1 MGASSR
7 GLRTFLG
14 VLLLAWGWPGAH
26 ATIADRRVGA
36 PVGGKSGVSRPGG
49 AGHALLFRDHV
60 IVKQDFK
67 KFPRTALTFEAWI
80 SSSDFCHSGTLL
92 SYAKNS
98 QAEDE
103 DVRVRDF
110 NHFVIF
116 DPRNV
121 LACHDYQYIDMIP
134 DNLNQS
140 CHTAFKA
147 NNRDHSDRTA
157 KLVDR
162 NGGWHHLAVTWTAAD
177 KGLTNIYMDG
187 LLMAS
192 AVTHKTAPLE
202 PGGSFM
208 IGGEQDC
215 YGGCTDLSQS
225 FHGRLDEV
233 RLWSVARSQ
242 ADILRTMRWVTG
254 LEREPGLVAW
264 WQFNEPDGD
273 DGQFRQHTQALDSS
287 GNGNHLPLLSPP
299 MARDVSIAMP
309 GDRAFTEPALRVGAL
324 QFHNNFA
331 SNKVVRGMPGSSFT
345 VEMWVKGQTIGQ
357 EATTEGRSNLLSY
370 ATQRISPTGVASGFM
385 DDALRIERVL
395 DDLTP
400 PWLEPFFATSTTG
413 SVALH
418 INSNEHTDSENT
430 RAWIYFD
437 AQWKDELWHHL
448 AVMWNGADGKA
459 SLMFDGVAVKPFWKS
474 DHGLRQGTSV
484 EEGGVNPQLAAGS
497 SRGKEGSLV
506 LGQDQ
511 DCYGGCFSP
520 SDAFFGEMALVRI
533 WTRTLTE
540 AEVRRNMGRSE
551 LPGQAGLA
559 AQYLFGPQNIKA
571 AADGGRI
578 ALDSSGNNNH
588 LALRSNPPLFVYS
601 TAPLAFSDG
610 RPVALP
616 LPGAGGYS
624 LALSDQQVLLRTN
637 FKNFPSTALTLE
649 FWMWS
654 VDTCRPGVP
663 FSYAAGQYEKRDNAF
678 LLFNYN
684 SWGVSVMEDE
694 GTRGDHMS
702 GVSATDGNWHH
713 VAVTWQS
720 STGEVVLYDNGRPM
734 WTVTRG
740 RGSRIPSGGTL
751 VVGREQDCV
760 GGCFDSAT
768 GGAGRTSPLV
778 DQEYGPQDF
787 YGVVE
792 EMRLWR
798 VVRTPEE
805 IRQSMAADDGRGP
818 GGFVSPGID
827 PKHPDLVAY
836 YNFDEGAGYV
846 VKDISGNGNDLLI
859 TQPPTWEVT
868 RWLSTCGNAVVEGLE
883 ECDDGDLSN
892 GDGCSAACVV
902 EPGWKCSGSPSI
914 CVHSDRAP
922 IYPPNPDQAPTRRPE
937 PSGGDGGRPLGPQP
951 DPPAAVPSTPAAA
964 SAPEGQ
970 GGQGVP
976 QGGGHSKGWIAAV
989 VIGSVA
995 GAVALSAVGVAAF
1008 LFRRKIA
1015 DTGAQVATSV
1025 GSASSRL
1032 TDSLLAVVPGA
1043 DGLLRGRQGYSNT
1056 LTYDPTL
1063 EYAPA
1068 GAPDFM
1074 AMSPAPRNRAVA
1086 PGTPGAYQSLVGSP
1100 LPPQAP
1106 RSNSFV

>member
-1 MGASSR
+1 MTLAPAARLPAAPPPPHRTSR
-7 GLRTFLG
+7 
-14 VLLLAWGWPGAH
+14 
-26 ATIADRRVGA
+26 
-36 PVGGKSGVSRPGG
+36 
-49 AGHALLFRDHV
+49 
-60 IVKQDFK
+60 
-67 KFPRTALTFEAWI
+67 
-80 SSSDFCHSGTLL
+80 
-92 SYAKNS
+92 
-98 QAEDE
+98 
-103 DVRVRDF
+103 
-110 NHFVIF
+110 
-116 DPRNV
+116 
-121 LACHDYQYIDMIP
+121 
-134 DNLNQS
+134 
-140 CHTAFKA
+140 
-147 NNRDHSDRTA
+147 
-157 KLVDR
+157 
-162 NGGWHHLAVTWTAAD
+162 
-177 KGLTNIYMDG
+177 
-187 LLMAS
+187 
-192 AVTHKTAPLE
+192 
-202 PGGSFM
+202 
-208 IGGEQDC
+208 
-215 YGGCTDLSQS
+215 
-225 FHGRLDEV
+225 
-233 RLWSVARSQ
+233 
-242 ADILRTMRWVTG
+242 
-254 LEREPGLVAW
+254 
-264 WQFNEPDGD
+264 
-273 DGQFRQHTQALDSS
+273 
-287 GNGNHLPLLSPP
+287 
-299 MARDVSIAMP
+299 
-309 GDRAFTEPALRVGAL
+309 
-324 QFHNNFA
+324 
-331 SNKVVRGMPGSSFT
+331 
-345 VEMWVKGQTIGQ
+345 
-357 EATTEGRSNLLSY
+357 
-370 ATQRISPTGVASGFM
+370 
-385 DDALRIERVL
+385 
-395 DDLTP
+395 
-400 PWLEPFFATSTTG
+400 
-413 SVALH
+413 
-418 INSNEHTDSENT
+418 
-430 RAWIYFD
+430 
-437 AQWKDELWHHL
+437 
-448 AVMWNGADGKA
+448 
-459 SLMFDGVAVKPFWKS
+459 
-474 DHGLRQGTSV
+474 LRQT
-484 EEGGVNPQLAAGS
+484 A
-497 SRGKEGSLV
+497 
-506 LGQDQ
+506 
-511 DCYGGCFSP
+511 
-520 SDAFFGEMALVRI
+520 
-533 WTRTLTE
+533 
-540 AEVRRNMGRSE
+540 
-551 LPGQAGLA
+551 
-559 AQYLFGPQNIKA
+559 
-571 AADGGRI
+571 GRI

-624 LALSDQQVLLRTN
+624 LALSDQQ
-637 FKNFPSTALTLE
+637 
-649 FWMWS
+649 
-654 VDTCRPGVP
+654 
-663 FSYAAGQYEKRDNAF
+663 
-678 LLFNYN
+678 
-684 SWGVSVMEDE
+684 
-694 GTRGDHMS
+694 
-702 GVSATDGNWHH
+702 
-713 VAVTWQS
+713 
-720 STGEVVLYDNGRPM
+720 
-734 WTVTRG
+734 
-740 RGSRIPSGGTL
+740 
-751 VVGREQDCV
+751 DCV

-768 GGAGRTSPLV
+768 GGAGRTSPLT

-836 YNFDEGAGYV
+836 YNVGQSCSSPPDLALSRAMHSSPCPAVSLALAIMQFDEGAGYV

-914 CVHSDRAP
+914 CVHSQDRAP
-922 IYPPNPDQAPTRRPE
+922 IYPPNPDQAPSRRPE

-951 DPPAAVPSTPAAA
+951 APPAAVPSTPAAA
-964 SAPEGQ
+964 SAPESQ
-970 GGQGVP
+970 GGQGGP